1 MNNYTDLIKELAEL
15 AANDFN
21 APAERKA
28 MQLAAQ
34 AITDLKEL
42 VKIGE
47 LVVEDFMPNI
57 GNCALQDYGR
67 LNDFLIA
74 TSQLKD

>member
-1 MNNYTDLIKELAEL
+1 MNNYTDLIKELTEL

-28 MQLAAQ
+28 IRLAAQ
-34 AITDLKEL
+34 TITDLKEL

-47 LVVEDFMPNI
+47 LYDLDED
-57 GNCALQDYGR
+57 
-67 LNDFLIA
+67 
-74 TSQLKD
+74 